1 MRFSSN
7 FTVSAVVISPATD
20 SSLDTDGTNCW
31 ACLSNWNEQTLDFRS
46 CLSMG
51 RGLNLT
57 LVLILN
63 LYRCLHR
70 EMWPKALHHRAHQQY
85 FLMMIVTVF
94 VSVKSMNW
102 IDSCLQLSMVMV
114 SLKPK
119 NYKNKFMKFE
129 LISSVWIDTNLF
141 AFRNY
146 LISDMEFLI
155 SLRSRL
161 SAIALSS
168 DDDWVDEEA
177 DIWCNLCDDD
187 ALATRDVV
195 VLDDLLDDELLLK
208 TCWINEK
215 TRKKSFKCLSKQY
228 QANPFDLEAKINY
241 FQLLG

>member
-1 MRFSSN
+1 
-7 FTVSAVVISPATD
+7 
-20 SSLDTDGTNCW
+20 
-31 ACLSNWNEQTLDFRS
+31 
-46 CLSMG
+46 
-51 RGLNLT
+51 
-57 LVLILN
+57 
-63 LYRCLHR
+63 
-70 EMWPKALHHRAHQQY
+70 
-85 FLMMIVTVF
+85 
-94 VSVKSMNW
+94 
-102 IDSCLQLSMVMV
+102 
-114 SLKPK
+114 
-119 NYKNKFMKFE
+119 
-129 LISSVWIDTNLF
+129 
-141 AFRNY
+141 
-146 LISDMEFLI
+146 MEFLI

-228 QANPFDLEAKINY
+228 QANPFDWEAKINY